1 MTHRVDIW
9 HNILWSKYKGA
20 VFSDLHR
27 QSVRAGM
34 DVRFFQIAETENDR
48 VALGAVDLAY
58 HKYPY
63 RLMVRGSYQ
72 GISAA
77 RLAGIL
83 FWATLT
89 SPAELVVLAGYHK
102 MEYWAQLLAARLTG
116 KRVMVFCD
124 STYHDRPRG
133 NFRDLLKGWFFRS
146 CHGYFCYGQRSK
158 GYLLSYGAPDERVF
172 TRCQA
177 AALPRDYDPS
187 RALDRRLA
195 FLAEGKP
202 PVILYVGRLAPEKN
216 LFVLLEAFQSLL
228 AVRPDCTLKLVGD
241 GPDRAALEAAAARRE
256 LGGKVVFAGPRNG
269 SDLWQEYVKAS
280 CLVLPSVSEP
290 WGLVVNEALAHG
302 CPVVVSERCGCVPE
316 LVLEG
321 ETGYAFAPDSA
332 EQLCDSINRLL
343 SLDDG
348 AQIARNCLELMDG
361 FTPRVA
367 AAGIISGL
375 RAVMER

>member
-48 VALGAVDLAY
+48 IALGAVDLAY

-72 GISAA
+72 DVSAP

-102 MEYWAQLLAARLTG
+102 IEYWVQLLAARLTG
-116 KRVMVFCD
+116 KRVMVFCN

-133 NFRDLLKGWFFRS
+133 NFRDHLKRWFFRF
-146 CHGYFCYGQRSK
+146 CHGYFCYGQRSRR
-158 GYLLSYGAPDERVF
+158 YLLSYGAPDERVY

-187 RALDRRLA
+187 RALERRLA
-195 FLAEGKP
+195 FLAEGRA

-216 LFVLLEAFQSLL
+216 LFVLLQAFQTLL
-228 AVRPDCTLKLVGD
+228 AARPDCTLRLVGE
-241 GPDRAALEAAAARRE
+241 GPYRAALEAAAARRK
-256 LGGKVVFAGPRNG
+256 LGDKVVFAGSRKG
-269 SDLWQEYVKAS
+269 DDLWEEYARAT

-290 WGLVVNEALAHG
+290 WGLVVNEALAYG

-321 ETGYAFAPDSA
+321 KTGYACAPDSA
-332 EQLCDSINRLL
+332 EQLCESVNRLL
-343 SLDDG
+343 SLSDR
-348 AQIARNCLELMDG
+348 AAVARNCVELMDG

-367 AAGIISGL
+367 AAGIMSGL
-375 RAVMER
+375 SAVMRR